1 MDNIEKK
8 QKNCKYITVTF
19 YGSIF
24 LAIILIVTVA
34 LFFFHL
40 FTQDVM
46 PYADPSQLAVKCD
59 TCVISKDICN
69 SSESCEASKIIC
81 NSNDMS
87 QMQYIVAQVDL
98 AVDKFSQW
106 TGYWLSIISLIL
118 AVFTLIQAFTNYKSN
133 KDAEKRFE
141 EAKKDNEKRFDDY
154 EKRFDKIKDNFF
166 EKLNFERKRLEL
178 TIHDTE
184 LSAIQNRLS
193 CISACISNFPDA
205 FSLTPTA
212 ERRNFTRSFLNLLN
226 VEYTEYVYYMRR
238 LIDNISHNTGC
249 SVKLDLRKDVNYVY
263 LVWCDMSI
271 AINRAMYDIPARI
284 QDDAFIDLR
293 NLLSTAISDYQRQQI
308 NSENVVRRMSEIQEV
323 LEVLVNTLLLNRQ
336 DTT

>member
-1 MDNIEKK
+1 MDNSE
-8 QKNCKYITVTF
+8 QKNSKYITVTF
-19 YGSIF
+19 YGSII
-24 LAIILIVTVA
+24 LSIILIVAVA

-46 PYADPSQLAVKCD
+46 TYADPSQLAVKCD

-87 QMQYIVAQVDL
+87 QLQYIVAQVDL

-118 AVFTLIQAFTNYKSN
+118 AIFTLIQAFTNYKSN

-141 EAKKDNEKRFDDY
+141 EAKKDY
-154 EKRFDKIKDNFF
+154 EKRFVNYVKSFDKMKDNIS
-166 EKLNFERKRLEL
+166 ENFNNVKKSFEL

-238 LIDNISHNTGC
+238 LIDNTSHNTDS
-249 SVKLDLRKDVNYVY
+249 SVRLDLRREVSYVY
-263 LVWCDMSI
+263 LAWCDMSI
-271 AINRAMYDIPARI
+271 AINRAMYDIPIRI

-293 NLLSTAISDYQRQQI
+293 NLLSTAISDFQRQQI

>member
-1 MDNIEKK
+1 MDNSGET
-8 QKNCKYITVTF
+8 QKHNKDVTVSLR
-19 YGSIF
+19 YSIV
-24 LAIILIVTVA
+24 LAIILIGTVA

-40 FTQDVM
+40 YTQEALT
-46 PYADPSQLAVKCD
+46 YADPSQLAVKCD
-59 TCVISKDICN
+59 SCVVSQNICN
-69 SSESCEASKIIC
+69 SSDSYEASKTIC
-81 NSNDMS
+81 SSNDIS
-87 QMQYIVAQVDL
+87 QMQYIISQVDL
-98 AVDKFSQW
+98 AVDKLSQW

-133 KDAEKRFE
+133 KDAEKRLE
-141 EAKKDNEKRFDDY
+141 EAVTDNEKRFDEANNKLKETIDS
-154 EKRFDKIKDNFF
+154 ERRRF
-166 EKLNFERKRLEL
+166 EL
-178 TIHDTE
+178 IIRDTE

-193 CISACISNFPDA
+193 CISACISKFPDA

-226 VEYTEYVYYMRR
+226 VEYTDYAFYMRR
-238 LIDNISHNTGC
+238 LIDNISHDRGS
-249 SVKLDLRKDVNYVY
+249 SVKIDLRREISYVY

-271 AINRAMYDIPARI
+271 AINLAMYDIPVRI

-293 NLLSTAISDYQRQQI
+293 DLLSTAISDYQRQQI
-308 NSENVVRRMSEIQEV
+308 NSENVVRRMSEIQEA